1 MQQTLRNALP
11 IVAAALGRKFGVEV
25 GVGGREACTD
35 GQRIQIPAVADDPA
49 SRELAWGYLAH
60 EAAHVRYTDFAVY
73 AQAAREGPLQERLQ
87 NSLEDVRIE
96 RALARPYPG
105 TRAAIAKVLRRLLAE
120 GRLSAPQP
128 GDHPAQVLTGYL
140 LLALRHAVLNQTV
153 LATEARQAA
162 ATLRQVF
169 PAAFIEQLHALM
181 DEVPGLTSTAETV
194 DLARRIRRLIED
206 EAHRPSE
213 HGSGRSDQVDK
224 ESTTGQASGAEGT
237 EDDDGSKVNLTAG
250 QPDSSG
256 QEGTKD
262 GAPEGSESTPSGGQE
277 GGPAGSEPRPDEGRE
292 TDSVDPSDLDTDAGC
307 VLADDSDGTDPHEAL
322 AAVLAAGA
330 SDYDDDLFAQ
340 VGRLLGAKA
349 SATDAVRLPLP
360 EDYVGN
366 ARAGLRRL
374 ARVQAE
380 SARLSARLQGLVQAS
395 RLDRPRPVRSGRRLD
410 PRRLHRIA
418 VADGRLFAR
427 KHRRVAPNTAVHL
440 LVDLSGSMQTTVKR
454 RDGREGLRADSALES
469 ALALALALEGIPGV
483 SVAATAFPGLAG
495 TAARVTR
502 LVRHGQSPRA
512 CAGAF
517 VQSARGGTPMAQ
529 ALWYAAADLLARRE
543 ARRMLIVLTDG
554 EPDDR
559 SEALRLLGL
568 ARQAGIEAVGV
579 GIGVDVRHLFPS
591 AIEVSEARDLK
602 GALFGV
608 AERLLLG
615 AAA

>member
-25 GVGGREACTD
+25 GVGGHHACTD
-35 GQRIQIPAVADDPA
+35 GRRIQLPAVADDPA

-73 AQAAREGPLQERLQ
+73 EQAAREGPLQERLQ

-105 TRAAIAKVLRRLLAE
+105 TRATIAKVLRRLLAE
-120 GRLSAPQP
+120 GRLSAPAP
-128 GDHPAQVLTGYL
+128 SDHPAQVLTGYL
-140 LLALRHAVLNQTV
+140 LLALRHTVLNQTV
-153 LATEARQAA
+153 LAAEARQAA

-169 PAAFIEQLHALM
+169 PAPFIAQLHVLM
-181 DEVPGLTSTAETV
+181 NEVPGLTSTAETV

-206 EAHRPSE
+206 EAHWPSE
-213 HGSGRSDQVDK
+213 HGSGRSGGVDK
-224 ESTTGQASGAEGT
+224 ASTTRQASGAEGT
-237 EDDDGSKVNLTAG
+237 E
-250 QPDSSG
+250 P
-256 QEGTKD
+256 
-262 GAPEGSESTPSGGQE
+262 TPSGGQE

-292 TDSVDPSDLDTDAGC
+292 TDPLDPSDLATDAGC
-307 VLADDSDGTDPHEAL
+307 VLADDAGDTDPREAL
-322 AAVLAAGA
+322 AAVLAASAG
-330 SDYDDDLFAQ
+330 DYDGDLFAQ
-340 VGRLLGAKA
+340 VGKLLGAKA

-360 EDYVGN
+360 EDYSGN

-374 ARVQAE
+374 AQVQAE

-395 RLDRPRPVRSGRRLD
+395 RLDRPRPVRRGRRLD
-410 PRRLHRIA
+410 PKRLHRVA

-427 KHRRVAPNTAVHL
+427 KHRRIAPNTAVHL

-495 TAARVTR
+495 TAERVTR

-579 GIGVDVRHLFPS
+579 GIGVDVRHLFLS
-591 AIEVSEARDLK
+591 AIKVTEAKDLK